1 MEVDSGAERSTVP
14 LSVFQRKLVDVCEL
28 QSSSISLHQYDK
40 SPLTIAGECHTT
52 VKINHQVIQA
62 TFVVVE
68 VEKQLLLL
76 GRDWMA
82 LLQFDVVT
90 LTEQATQV
98 HHTSEDTM
106 AAK

>member
-1 MEVDSGAERSTVP
+1 MYVNYS
-14 LSVFQRKLVDVCEL
+14 
-28 QSSSISLHQYDK
+28 SSSISLHQYDK
-40 SPLTIAGECHTT
+40 SPLTIAGECHAT

-106 AAK
+106 EPNNDGVCRFV